1 MTSPVAEFRSRPGVL
16 RIGAPGDPTMALRVE
31 VPEVWDVVRFE
42 ISPSTPTAALK
53 QRALEVLVP
62 DFSSPDEW
70 VLKFRGFEILDESVS
85 LSETGAKNG
94 STFLITSRRRKPV
107 K

>member
-1 MTSPVAEFRSRPGVL
+1 MT
-16 RIGAPGDPTMALRVE
+16 LRVE

-42 ISPSTPTAALK
+42 VTPSTPAAALK
-53 QRALEVLVP
+53 QRALEALVP

-70 VLKFRGFEILDESVS
+70 VLKLRGFEILDERVP
-85 LSETGAKNG
+85 LSETGASNG
-94 STFLITSRRRKPV
+94 STFLITRRRRQPV